1 VRRQNKQAAI
11 AKASH
16 LVIPQRL
23 FHDAN
28 LTVVTLERD
37 LQHNV
42 DALVSDPPFNAGEAQ
57 RFSRILDTDIES
69 QILDLASRD
78 KRAAIGFRL
87 KSGHIY

>member
-42 DALVSDPPFNAGEAQ
+42 DALVSDPPFNEEKRRDSVA
-57 RFSRILDTDIES
+57 FWILT
-69 QILDLASRD
+69 
-78 KRAAIGFRL
+78 
-87 KSGHIY
+87 